1 MKRSILCAIGLF
13 TAAVL
18 MNSCA
23 TMSLSFDQ
31 IDARMATWE
40 NAPVDELYTTW
51 GPPKSSQ
58 ALSTGD
64 TVISYSYAYTQSSG
78 GYSTGGYYIGKTYM
92 PATEVPLEVSTL
104 QCTVLF
110 TVRKNRIFKWS
121 YDGNLGAAD
130 KLVRQRPGTNI
141 ETTGENRK

>member
-1 MKRSILCAIGLF
+1 MKKILCSVFLF
-13 TAAVL
+13 VSSAFAV
-18 MNSCA
+18 SCA

-31 IDARMATWE
+31 IDERIKTWE
-40 NAPVDELYTTW
+40 HAPVDDLYLSW
-51 GPPKSSQ
+51 GPPKATQ
-58 ALSTGD
+58 TLSNGD

-92 PATEVPLEVSTL
+92 PATEVPLEVNTL

-110 TVRKNRIFKWS
+110 TVRKKTIVNWS

-130 KLVRQRPGTNI
+130 KLVKARPGQQVNTNL
-141 ETTGENRK
+141 NK